1 MNEKY
6 KKALNDILMNLRCI
20 EQTGNNEVDSYVDDS
35 IRIAAKMLGELDNE

>member
-20 EQTGNNEVDSYVDDS
+20 DQTRDNEVDSYIDDS
-35 IRIAAKMLGELDNE
+35 IKIAVKMLGELDNE